1 VYGDQWI
8 YPMFGA
14 RHDLVPVRLDRNGL
28 VATAPVGDTM
38 TPGDLTV
45 DQWTFRRNLAM
56 SSIGLVAVVHLPHP
70 GRSPRWPA
78 QAIALENVA
87 GARLL
92 YRDRAVGLWRL
103 GD

>member
-1 VYGDQWI
+1 
-8 YPMFGA
+8 MFGA
-14 RHDLVPVRLDRNGL
+14 RHDLVPVRVDRNGQL
-28 VATAPVGDTM
+28 ATAPIGDAM

-45 DQWTFRRNLAM
+45 DLWTFRRNLAA
-56 SSIGLVAVVHLPHP
+56 SAIGLVAVVHLPHP

-78 QAIALENVA
+78 QAIALDNVG

-92 YRDRAVGLWRL
+92 YRDGAVGLWKL